1 MVIICV
7 VEDVIVLLEHLLT
20 YMNSD
25 KKGCVHIDIILT
37 QVDIYL
43 STSNI
48 RFMYSFSS
56 KTYV

>member
-7 VEDVIVLLEHLLT
+7 FEDVIVLLEHLPIS
-20 YMNSD
+20 NSD

-48 RFMYSFSS
+48 RFMCSFSS